1 MGEMWRAKHSGAVP
15 DDPRRR
21 RGHRATTRV
30 GQPPKPRYFRHST
43 FGILYALRRPV
54 GHCGGGK
61 RGRGTD
67 AGARLSPFARAA
79 AATLTKPDV
88 DAATFGRDA
97 YECERDTA
105 IAPILL
111 TSLIRPTVPPAV
123 GTSGMNRRTLI
134 VVLARWVIF
143 SGPLRGPTP
152 GGSR

>member
-1 MGEMWRAKHSGAVP
+1 VP

-21 RGHRATTRV
+21 RGHCATTRV

-43 FGILYALRRPV
+43 SGIPYALLCR
-54 GHCGGGK
+54 CGGGE

-88 DAATFGRDA
+88 DEAAFQRDA

-123 GTSGMNRRTLI
+123 GTSGMNRRTFI
-134 VVLARWVIF
+134 VLLARSVIF